1 MKIIGGNKNIFK
13 RAGLACL
20 ALVSF
25 IATAAAVFSYAR
37 AAVTSPKEVGAIDAS
52 DYETILTLDSA
63 NKPTGSTYS
72 GQYIPISGYTFYY
85 NMATSY
91 SSSVH
96 CSLRNNQEGYI
107 ANVTPLTGFDY
118 LSVNCRATTGT
129 AICNIWASNTYST
142 TPYSSYTKIASETM
156 STSDADVTPTISASY
171 KFFAVHVAVSS
182 NFSRNNRLLIN
193 TLTLAKSYP
202 LTGIAISGADT
213 IGLADEGKPYAY
225 TVIATY
231 SNGATKD
238 ITKAATLTTPLIN
251 TMKLGLQ
258 TLSVSYKGFTASK
271 TVRVTNVNAVVSK
284 TIPAA
289 TYTDA
294 TFHNEDS
301 ISTGALLNGKTLSF
315 NPDSDATTGAWD
327 ITCTAATTGNEYNA
341 FLSSGVWQLGSEE
354 APYRTFTLTSRD
366 IWVNM
371 TYFSFRAWGTASTWY
386 PWTFTG
392 TVVGQIGSWT
402 MSQIDMP
409 DADTR
414 IYEDLTTNP
423 QTGHI
428 SLTFTVGSSCDEPFF
443 LYDFE
448 ITTAGGTASYFTPT
462 EQAHATRDFIQQYKT
477 CPGGVSDETVQRC
490 AIEYNAMSLDS
501 TIGGTDAKALFK
513 ALTETVNDYD
523 YSDASQYSGGTYN
536 GGTASISGVNIY
548 DKLSTMVKW
557 YNKNHAT
564 KIYLYDTETY
574 NLTDN
579 GGTNGYLPVFTDA
592 AGHIVTPT
600 SSESSLSLTL
610 IIVAASGAFT
620 LLAIAGIYLISKKKK
635 HQQNA

>member
-1 MKIIGGNKNIFK
+1 MKHIGENKNIFK
-13 RAGLACL
+13 QL
-20 ALVSF
+20 ALVGLSALSF
-25 IATAAAVFSYAR
+25 AAAGFAAFSWLAPTQETVL
-37 AAVTSPKEVGAIDAS
+37 AASSNSTTITLNASNVPALNYYPYTPIPSDTYTSGHFTVGSWTWND
-52 DYETILTLDSA
+52 
-63 NKPTGSTYS
+63 
-72 GQYIPISGYTFYY
+72 

-142 TPYSSYTKIASETM
+142 APYTYYTKIASETM

-182 NFSRNNRLLIN
+182 NSYRNNRLLIN

-213 IGLADEGKPYAY
+213 IGLADEGKPYEYA
-225 TVIATY
+225 VIATY

-284 TIPAA
+284 TIPVA

-371 TYFSFRAWGTASTWY
+371 VRS
-386 PWTFTG
+386 
-392 TVVGQIGSWT
+392 
-402 MSQIDMP
+402 
-409 DADTR
+409 
-414 IYEDLTTNP
+414 
-423 QTGHI
+423 
-428 SLTFTVGSSCDEPFF
+428 
-443 LYDFE
+443 
-448 ITTAGGTASYFTPT
+448 
-462 EQAHATRDFIQQYKT
+462 
-477 CPGGVSDETVQRC
+477 
-490 AIEYNAMSLDS
+490 
-501 TIGGTDAKALFK
+501 
-513 ALTETVNDYD
+513 
-523 YSDASQYSGGTYN
+523 
-536 GGTASISGVNIY
+536 
-548 DKLSTMVKW
+548 
-557 YNKNHAT
+557 YNKNHST
-564 KIYLYDTETY
+564 KIYLYDTSY
-574 NLTDN
+574 YGATDN
-579 GGTNGYLPVFTDA
+579 GGTNGYLPVFVDGNGKVLRPDET
-592 AGHIVTPT
+592 G
-600 SSESSLSLTL
+600 SSLSLTL
-610 IIVAASGAFT
+610 IIVAVSGGVT
-620 LLAIAGIYLISKKKK
+620 LLGIAGLYFFSKAKNKRMSE
-635 HQQNA
+635 NRRP